1 MSKRVQLPG
10 FDPAAI
16 TFPSDAITL
25 GQMRRHDPE
34 AFSSFSRLMN
44 ARADEIDAIGT
55 HGMELV
61 LAESAFARAA
71 GVSDPHAQHW
81 QEEYRSLLNDAYKE
95 YGLSTGI
102 QQTRQLVREFEAQ
115 AARQAENLRGRSR

>member
-1 MSKRVQLPG
+1 MSKPVRLPG

-16 TFPSDAITL
+16 ALPSDAITL

-34 AFSSFSRLMN
+34 AFSTFSRLMD

-55 HGMELV
+55 HCMDLV

-71 GVSDPHAQHW
+71 GISDPHHQHW
-81 QEEYRSLLNDAYKE
+81 QKEYRSLLNDAYKE
-95 YGLSTGI
+95 YGLSTGM
-102 QQTRQLVREFEAQ
+102 QQTRQLVRDFEAQ
-115 AARQAENLRGRSR
+115 AIRQAEKVRGRTR